1 MTDALPVPV
10 LPVGAVVTIGHPG
23 NGRLAVMHSD
33 GWRLLGGL
41 RHGGPV
47 PVEEWRAGWT
57 IVGGPVPGV
66 EQMLQVAR
74 ADDGPPERFTDGF
87 RAFAAATQGDRERAR
102 AILRGMPLA
111 GVRRLAEVLDDL
123 AGEVDMAENAATWQ
137 ATAEL
142 ARECQEAGL
151 VVVKLQPRNGGR
163 SLALDVSLWFPVED
177 RLEIWAEGR
186 GEDADTMRRHIASY
200 RQRAQAEALG

>member
-151 VVVKLQPRNGGR
+151 VVVKLQPRNGRGAL
-163 SLALDVSLWFPVED
+163 SLDVSLWYPIED
-177 RLEIWAEGR
+177 RLQIWAEGR
-186 GEDADTMRRHIASY
+186 GEDADTVRRHIASY
-200 RQRAQAEALG
+200 RDAQAEALG